1 VEQSTG
7 RNLNISIFISGRGS
21 NLLSLIKYSKIK
33 KSKIKINLVISNN
46 KFSKGLEFA
55 KKNKIKYHVI
65 NYSKKKQAEL
75 KILGYLIKNKV
86 DLICLAGF
94 MKILSSDFIRKFKK
108 PILNIHPSLLPKY
121 KGLNTH
127 RRAIKNKD
135 KFSGATVHLVTPKLD
150 SGKIILQKKVRIS
163 KADTEQTLAKKV
175 LKIEHKLYP
184 AAIEKFLKNLVLKE
198 KI

>member
-1 VEQSTG
+1 MEKLIG

-21 NLLSLIKYSKIK
+21 NLLSLIKYSKHK
-33 KSKIKINLVISNN
+33 NSKIRINLIISNN

-65 NYSKKKQAEL
+65 NYSKKRQAEN
-75 KILGYLIKNKV
+75 KILKYLRQNKI

-94 MKILSSDFIRKFKK
+94 MKILSPYFINKFKK

-150 SGKIILQKKVRIS
+150 SGKIIFQKKI
-163 KADTEQTLAKKV
+163 KILKNETENTLAKKI
-175 LKIEHKLYP
+175 LKIEHKIYP
-184 AAIEKFLKNLVLKE
+184 AAVKKILKNFSL
-198 KI
+198 